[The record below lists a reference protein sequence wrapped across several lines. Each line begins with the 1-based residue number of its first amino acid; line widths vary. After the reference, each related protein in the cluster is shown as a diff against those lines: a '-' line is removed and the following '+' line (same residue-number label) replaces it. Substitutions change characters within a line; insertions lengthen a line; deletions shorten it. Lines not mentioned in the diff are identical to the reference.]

1 MSGRAGTVR
10 PRHRLLGVAAAIA
23 MAAAAIAA
31 RAQEP
36 DQARAA
42 RLMDDLMWGRGQVGG
57 RFTLNDQNG
66 KTRTDADFR
75 GKLMLVY
82 FGYTTCPDICPTDL
96 MQIGLTLDKLGDA
109 ADDLQALFISVDPE
123 RDTADVLAKYVANFS
138 PRILGLTG
146 TPAQIRAAADAYK
159 AYYARYTPPDGAVYL
174 IDHTGFIYLMG
185 RSGEYL
191 GFFPP
196 GTTADRMVEIITQ
209 HLGQR
214 E

>member
-1 MSGRAGTVR
+1 MSGRAGAVR

-42 RLMDDLMWGRGQVGG
+42 RLMDDLMWGRGHVGG
-57 RFTLNDQNG
+57 PFTLTDQNG

-75 GKLMLVY
+75 GKMMLVY
-82 FGYTTCPDICPTDL
+82 FGYTTCPNICPTDL

-123 RDTADVLAKYVANFS
+123 RDTTDVLAKYVANFS

-185 RSGEYL
+185 RSGAYL

-196 GTTADRMVEIITQ
+196 GTTADRIVEIITQ
-209 HLGQR
+209 HLGQH

>member
-1 MSGRAGTVR
+1 MSGRAGAVR

-42 RLMDDLMWGRGQVGG
+42 RLMDDLMWGRGHVGG
-57 RFTLNDQNG
+57 PFTLTDQNG

-75 GKLMLVY
+75 GKMMLVY

-96 MQIGLTLDKLGDA
+96 MQIGLTLDKLDDA
-109 ADDLQALFISVDPE
+109 AEDLQALFISVDPE
-123 RDTADVLAKYVANFS
+123 RDTTDVLAKYVANFS

-185 RSGEYL
+185 RSGDYL

-209 HLGQR
+209 HLGQH